1 MPECRAVVN
10 LQPNGNCYGIF
21 RHKRSWE
28 FRKAI
33 TSPAIFKYSTST
45 YHCGAHASQEHETR
59 TGWLTKRL
67 HMGQIIHRF
76 AADLRRFFPKLLP
89 KEAVEYEVESSDGLQ

>member
-45 YHCGAHASQEHETR
+45 YHCGAHAGQEHETR

-76 AADLRRFFPKLLP
+76 AAIYGNFSL
-89 KEAVEYEVESSDGLQ
+89 SC